1 MSQKKCVLEIFT
13 LFDLCKP
20 LSWVRRTM
28 FFAWILKCPSGHCY
42 YWLLDWIT
50 LLVKFSGN
58 FRFSWW
64 IFLEK
69 AKQLQRSPNVIKHWT
84 LFASHFVEE
93 AGILWFTIS
102 LGAAVQV
109 VIDERCQVPHKNH
122 WPWGVCISSTLKD
135 FLQSLILF
143 VETNSL
149 AQTAW
154 LGWPN
159 QTPGAAGQFDV
170 FFFSTDALQEI

>member
-1 MSQKKCVLEIFT
+1 MLGGSAALEFCVMKTERFLPGWGLLLGF
-13 LFDLCKP
+13 
-20 LSWVRRTM
+20 
-28 FFAWILKCPSGHCY
+28 LKCPSGHCY

-109 VIDERCQVPHKNH
+109 VIDERCQVPHLSH
-122 WPWGVCISSTLKD
+122 WHWGVCISSTLKD
-135 FLQSLILF
+135 SLQSLIILF
-143 VETNSL
+143 VSSVRSSSGYHGLLEGSSSTH
-149 AQTAW
+149 
-154 LGWPN
+154 
-159 QTPGAAGQFDV
+159 
-170 FFFSTDALQEI
+170 FFRFFKFFRF